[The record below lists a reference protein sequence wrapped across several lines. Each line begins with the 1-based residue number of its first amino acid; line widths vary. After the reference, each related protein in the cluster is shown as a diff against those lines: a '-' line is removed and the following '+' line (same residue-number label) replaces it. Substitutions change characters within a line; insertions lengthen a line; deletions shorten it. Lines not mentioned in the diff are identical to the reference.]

1 MKSELEEKVVQD
13 DSGEQEDDANQSI
26 VFFFNYSRKNFNL
39 NLIGVQKK
47 QPKNIES

>member
-39 NLIGVQKK
+39 NLIGV
-47 QPKNIES
+47 